1 MTDIDKPQLEAASPE
16 DDKDEL
22 YSEPTVLKR
31 LRSARRGE
39 ACAIASFGAAATLF
53 FVCLLVLSAL
63 FVVHL
68 ADRTLRPRSV

>member
-16 DDKDEL
+16 DDKEEL

-39 ACAIASFGAAATLF
+39 ACAIAVSHT
-53 FVCLLVLSAL
+53 
-63 FVVHL
+63 H
-68 ADRTLRPRSV
+68 